1 MRVIGASDMDLK
13 QKYLLLE
20 GLDAGI
26 TLQVNSVFLESL
38 PLIFSHWPY
47 EVVSETDREMFAMME
62 LKDNGR
68 FYLTSPFIESKDS
81 YRDAVNAI
89 CAIVAELAWQRLRED
104 PSLLC
109 IHGAAADFAGRLVV
123 FPATRK
129 AGKSTLSVAMAAAGI
144 RMFTDDFLP
153 ISVEDDGIIRGV
165 SSGVSPRLR
174 LPLPAQIGEVAHEF
188 IARRQILSNKQYT
201 YVKPLKTENAHYGE
215 SLPLGG
221 FVFLERVDGA
231 TAEMSEISTAK
242 ALKTLIY
249 QNFSRAGNAGDILAM
264 LEFVAVNLPCYLL
277 KYDQAEPAIA
287 LLKSSFSAWES
298 PLPAYSQRAKLD
310 NEAKNGAIPFTRHTE
325 VDSGQFEH
333 AKGVEVVSADGQ
345 RFLTGRSGQ
354 SIHYLNEGA
363 ALIWQILSEP
373 TSVAEAV
380 EILVAAFP
388 EQAQAD
394 IEQDVLRCFKE
405 FGKNG
410 LLCKIES
417 APMPVAQSVELPAP

>member
-1 MRVIGASDMDLK
+1 MEMKKA
-13 QKYLLLE
+13 YLLLE
-20 GLDAGI
+20 GIEAGI
-26 TLQVNSVFLESL
+26 ALKVDSLFLESL
-38 PLIFSHWPY
+38 PFIFSHWPY
-47 EVVSETDREMFAMME
+47 EVVSETDREIFATME

-68 FYLTSPFIESKDS
+68 FYFTSPYIDSKDS
-81 YRDAVNAI
+81 YRDALNAI

-109 IHGAAADFAGRLVV
+109 IHGAAASFAGRLVV

-153 ISVEDDGIIRGV
+153 VSVKDDGIIRGI

-174 LPLPAQIGEVAHEF
+174 LPLPAQIG
-188 IARRQILSNKQYT
+188 ARATAFLAQRPLLSNKQYT
-201 YVKPLKTENAHYGE
+201 YVKPLLSENAAFGE

-221 FVFLERVDGA
+221 FVFLERSDGQA
-231 TAEMSEISTAK
+231 AEMAEISKAE

-264 LEFVAVNLPCYLL
+264 LEFVASNLPCYLL
-277 KYDQAEPAIA
+277 KYDEAEPAIA
-287 LLKSSFSAWES
+287 LLKARFSGWEKA
-298 PLPAYSQRAKLD
+298 LPHYYPRAQLT
-310 NEAKNGAIPFTRHTE
+310 NEAANGAVPFTSYDD
-325 VDSGQFEH
+325 VSIGQFMH
-333 AKGVEVVSADGQ
+333 ADGVQ
-345 RFLTGRSGQ
+345 VVATDGKRFLTGRNGQ

-373 TSVAEAV
+373 TSVDEAI
-380 EILVAAFP
+380 EILLAAFP
-388 EQAQAD
+388 EQARAQV
-394 IEQDVLRCFKE
+394 EKDVLRCFGE

-410 LLCKIES
+410 LLKKIEMNLGQAARCAESS
-417 APMPVAQSVELPAP
+417 AA